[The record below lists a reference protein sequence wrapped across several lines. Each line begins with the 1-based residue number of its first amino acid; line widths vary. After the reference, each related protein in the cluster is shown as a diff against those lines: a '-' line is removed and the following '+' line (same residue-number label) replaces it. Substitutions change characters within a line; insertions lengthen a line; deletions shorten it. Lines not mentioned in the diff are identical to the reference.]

1 MDGSGL
7 IVCKY
12 LNLCLAGLRITI
24 PPELMDRKTSYIQ
37 SALKEPL
44 NIGALVLAA
53 AGTVYASF
61 FGSVD
66 AAVFAAGAAVSEAA
80 YLAIIPASA
89 FYRRIVER
97 RARQA
102 QMEARSRQ
110 RLELIKT
117 FDPREREAV
126 EYLSWMKGQ
135 IASNFKKFARLKDD
149 PPQLHE
155 LEMAWEA
162 FIDLLDEYRRRKMHL
177 RSINPQAVENQ
188 LRQAERTCS
197 SADDVTRP
205 LHEKNVQILRRRL
218 DTFNDIERSVK
229 RVEAQLQMIENFFGL
244 VNDQVVT
251 MPGPEYMS
259 SLDFDTLI
267 SSIESTR
274 EMLQHTAP
282 IMSQLDSFTNA
293 PSSTASSR
301 PTFAAER
308 R

>member
-1 MDGSGL
+1 MERKIS
-7 IVCKY
+7 Y
-12 LNLCLAGLRITI
+12 L
-24 PPELMDRKTSYIQ
+24 Q

-44 NIGALVLAA
+44 NVGGLLLAV
-53 AGTVYASF
+53 AGTAYASL
-61 FGSVD
+61 FGAMD
-66 AAVFAAGAAVSEAA
+66 AAVVAVGAIVSESA
-80 YLAIIPASA
+80 YLAIVPASI
-89 FYRRIVER
+89 FYRRIVDQ
-97 RARQA
+97 RARHALQQA
-102 QMEARSRQ
+102 CNRQ
-110 RLELIKT
+110 RQELIKT

-126 EYLSWMKGQ
+126 EYLSWMKTQ
-135 IASNFKKFARLKDD
+135 IGSNFKKFARLKDD
-149 PPQLHE
+149 PPQMRE
-155 LEMAWEA
+155 LETAWEA
-162 FIDLLDEYRRRKMHL
+162 FVDLLDEYRRRKMHL

-188 LRQAERTCS
+188 LRQAERTCAN
-197 SADDVTRP
+197 ADDATRP

-282 IMSQLDSFTNA
+282 IMSQLDSFTSA
-293 PSSTASSR
+293 SSSSTATSR
-301 PTFAAER
+301 PTLAAER

>member
-1 MDGSGL
+1 
-7 IVCKY
+7 
-12 LNLCLAGLRITI
+12 
-24 PPELMDRKTSYIQ
+24 MDRKPSYIQ

-44 NIGALVLAA
+44 NLGALVLGA
-53 AGTVYASF
+53 AGAVYASL
-61 FGSVD
+61 FGAVD
-66 AAVFAAGAAVSEAA
+66 GAVVAAGVIVSEAA
-80 YLAIIPASA
+80 YLAIVPASY
-89 FYRRIVER
+89 FYRRIVDR
-97 RARQA
+97 RARQVL
-102 QMEARSRQ
+102 QLERHRKRQ
-110 RLELIKT
+110 ELIKT

-135 IASNFKKFARLKDD
+135 IGSNFKKFARLNED
-149 PPQLHE
+149 PPQLRE
-155 LEMAWEA
+155 LETAWEA
-162 FIDLLDEYRRRKMHL
+162 FVDLLDEYRRRKMHL
-177 RSINPQAVENQ
+177 RSINRQAVENQ
-188 LRQAERTCS
+188 LRQAERA
-197 SADDVTRP
+197 SAQADETARL
-205 LHEKNVQILRRRL
+205 LHDKNVQILRRRL
-218 DTFNDIERSVK
+218 DTFDDIERSVK

-282 IMSQLDSFTNA
+282 IMSQLDSFNNA
-293 PSSTASSR
+293 PPSTASSR